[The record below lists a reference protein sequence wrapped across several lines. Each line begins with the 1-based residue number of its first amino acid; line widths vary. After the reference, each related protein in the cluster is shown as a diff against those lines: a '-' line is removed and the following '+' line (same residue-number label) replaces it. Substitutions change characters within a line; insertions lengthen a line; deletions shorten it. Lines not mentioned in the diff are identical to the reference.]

1 MVDLNP
7 SELKKDNNLILKHDC
22 LFISIR
28 DRYATRNCAHANR
41 SLPYMQHLMFATLL
55 VVIVSAAPT
64 P

>member
-28 DRYATRNCAHANR
+28 DRYAEEEEIYWRRQKYNIR
-41 SLPYMQHLMFATLL
+41 
-55 VVIVSAAPT
+55 
-64 P
+64 